1 MKKFSVYAVMAM
13 GVLTVSSAAFAGT
26 TAFSSRG
33 LVNTEVSDTVVPK
46 DTVLPEKTETEQTE
60 TQTEAFYSLADTVLP
75 TDTVVPQQEETIPQ
89 QKEETTPQQEE
100 TIPQQKEETTPQQ
113 EETIPQQKEETT
125 PQQEETTTSES
136 TFALSNDTVVPV
148 DTLMPSKKDEP
159 QTDEPKQ
166 DEPQQNEPQQEE
178 TVPVQ

>member
-60 TQTEAFYSLADTVLP
+60 TQTQTEAFYSL
-75 TDTVVPQQEETIPQ
+75 TDTVVPQQEET
-89 QKEETTPQQEE
+89 T
-100 TIPQQKEETTPQQ
+100 
-113 EETIPQQKEETT
+113 PQQKEETT
-125 PQQEETTTSES
+125 PQQEETTTTES
-136 TFALSNDTVVPV
+136 SFSMLNDTVVPA
-148 DTLMPSKKDEP
+148 DTLTPAKKDEP
-159 QTDEPKQ
+159 QTDEPQK
-166 DEPQQNEPQQEE
+166 DEPQQEE
-178 TVPVQ
+178 TAPVQ

>member
-60 TQTEAFYSLADTVLP
+60 TQKQTEGGGSGKGCATHC
-75 TDTVVPQQEETIPQ
+75 
-89 QKEETTPQQEE
+89 
-100 TIPQQKEETTPQQ
+100 
-113 EETIPQQKEETT
+113 
-125 PQQEETTTSES
+125 
-136 TFALSNDTVVPV
+136 
-148 DTLMPSKKDEP
+148 
-159 QTDEPKQ
+159 
-166 DEPQQNEPQQEE
+166 
-178 TVPVQ
+178 

>member
-46 DTVLPEKTETEQTE
+46 DTVLPEKTKTEQTE

-100 TIPQQKEETTPQQ
+100 TIPQQ
-113 EETIPQQKEETT
+113 
-125 PQQEETTTSES
+125 EETTTSES
-136 TFALSNDTVVPV
+136 TFALSNDSVVPV

>member
-60 TQTEAFYSLADTVLP
+60 TQTQTEAFYSLADTVLP

-89 QKEETTPQQEE
+89 QKEET
-100 TIPQQKEETTPQQ
+100 IP
-113 EETIPQQKEETT
+113 
-125 PQQEETTTSES
+125 
-136 TFALSNDTVVPV
+136 
-148 DTLMPSKKDEP
+148 
-159 QTDEPKQ
+159 
-166 DEPQQNEPQQEE
+166 
-178 TVPVQ
+178 

>member
-26 TAFSSRG
+26 TAFSSCG

-46 DTVLPEKTETEQTE
+46 DTILPEKTETEQTE
-60 TQTEAFYSLADTVLP
+60 TQTQTEAFYSLTDTVLP

-100 TIPQQKEETTPQQ
+100 TIPQQKEETTP
-113 EETIPQQKEETT
+113 K
-125 PQQEETTTSES
+125 QEETTTSES

-178 TVPVQ
+178 TIPVQ

>member
-89 QKEETTPQQEE
+89 QKEETTPQQ
-100 TIPQQKEETTPQQ
+100 KEETTPHH
-113 EETIPQQKEETT
+113 
-125 PQQEETTTSES
+125 EETTTTES
-136 TFALSNDTVVPV
+136 SFSMLNDTVVPA
-148 DTLMPSKKDEP
+148 DTLTHDKKDEP
-159 QTDEPKQ
+159 QTDEPQK
-166 DEPQQNEPQQEE
+166 DETQQEE
-178 TVPVQ
+178 NAPVQ

>member
-33 LVNTEVSDTVVPK
+33 LVNTEDSDTVVPK

-60 TQTEAFYSLADTVLP
+60 TQTQTEAFYSLADTVLP

-89 QKEETTPQQEE
+89 QKEET
-100 TIPQQKEETTPQQ
+100 IP
-113 EETIPQQKEETT
+113 
-125 PQQEETTTSES
+125 
-136 TFALSNDTVVPV
+136 
-148 DTLMPSKKDEP
+148 
-159 QTDEPKQ
+159 
-166 DEPQQNEPQQEE
+166 
-178 TVPVQ
+178 

>member
-26 TAFSSRG
+26 TAFSSCG

-46 DTVLPEKTETEQTE
+46 DTILPEKTETEQTE
-60 TQTEAFYSLADTVLP
+60 TQTEAFYSLTDTVLP

-100 TIPQQKEETTPQQ
+100 T
-113 EETIPQQKEETT
+113 
-125 PQQEETTTSES
+125 TTTES
-136 TFALSNDTVVPV
+136 SFSMLNDTVVPA
-148 DTLMPSKKDEP
+148 DTLTPAKKDEP
-159 QTDEPKQ
+159 QTDEPQK
-166 DEPQQNEPQQEE
+166 DEPQQEE
-178 TVPVQ
+178 TAPVQ

>member
-60 TQTEAFYSLADTVLP
+60 TQTEAFYSLTDTVLP

-136 TFALSNDTVVPV
+136 IFALSNDTVVPV

>member
-46 DTVLPEKTETEQTE
+46 DTV
-60 TQTEAFYSLADTVLP
+60 V
-75 TDTVVPQQEETIPQ
+75 
-89 QKEETTPQQEE
+89 PQQEE

>member
-26 TAFSSRG
+26 TVFSSRG

-89 QKEETTPQQEE
+89 QKEETTPQQ
-100 TIPQQKEETTPQQ
+100 
-113 EETIPQQKEETT
+113 KEETT
-125 PQQEETTTSES
+125 PQQEETTTTES
-136 TFALSNDTVVPV
+136 SFSMLNDIVVPA
-148 DTLMPSKKDEP
+148 DTLTPAKKDEP
-159 QTDEPKQ
+159 QTDEPQK
-166 DEPQQNEPQQEE
+166 DEPQQEE
-178 TVPVQ
+178 TAPVQ

>member
-26 TAFSSRG
+26 TAFSSCG

-60 TQTEAFYSLADTVLP
+60 TQTEAFYSLTDTVLP

-125 PQQEETTTSES
+125 PKQEETTTSES

-178 TVPVQ
+178 TIPVQ